1 MAIKFLDSIDITGGE
16 IQNVLVQNLAAD
28 PTGLGAGQIYY
39 NTNSNALKYYNG
51 SAWTTLAASGVGI
64 SSVVGGPGI
73 TATTVGQAVTVIP
86 DYLGSDNIV
95 LSAAVYSGDIAPSD
109 IIMFSDVSDSN
120 VYKAAV
126 SQLPFTANTGTV
138 TSVGTSNGTFIS
150 GSGGPITSSGNLSFD
165 LSASGTASSSTYL
178 RGDNTWATVP
188 AGYNGFTLLGD
199 SGTGNVIASGDTV
212 DIAGG
217 TGLSSAI
224 ATVGAVSTLTVN
236 LDNTAVKPGSYT
248 SADITVDAQGRITAA
263 ANGASGTMSSFTVAS
278 DSGTSQTITNGNTLT
293 ISGGTGLSGVASA
306 TDAITINHDNNGTA
320 GTYAYPASITT
331 NAQGHVTS
339 VTAGSAPGTMSS
351 WTLSGD
357 GGTSQTIGDGN
368 TVDIAGGEGIVTSAA
383 ATDTLNVTLD
393 LTELPVRT
401 VPIQS
406 ATDYIVGLFDKGA
419 DQNKTF
425 VRDFTLSMWGAPT
438 ADLSIGTNKLVNVV
452 DPTAAQDAATKNYVD
467 TTFAGSGALIFQGG
481 YDATTAAP
489 SAGVKQ
495 GWTYAVT
502 VAGTG
507 SPAGYWN
514 PALEVGDL
522 IIANVD
528 APGSAADWTEVQKNV
543 DVATATVQGIANF
556 PTAGGLSVS
565 SGAVSMANVGTA
577 VTNLGSASES
587 LKITTDAK
595 GRVSAASKQSIAITS
610 SQVTNFAT
618 SVSTVIAGTKFV
630 DRIGDGVAV
639 SYPVKHQ
646 LGNINVMVQCFN
658 NTTGETIY
666 ATVTRVDVNT
676 VQVDFR
682 TPPAVGDISV
692 MVLSM

>member
-16 IQNVLVQNLAAD
+16 IQNVLVQNLATD

-39 NTNSNALKYYNG
+39 NTSTNALKYFNG

-64 SSVVGGPGI
+64 TSVSGGAGI
-73 TATTVGQAVTVIP
+73 TVNTVGQAATVSP

-95 LSAAVYSGDIAPSD
+95 LSAAVYSGDIAPTD

-126 SQLPFTANTGTV
+126 SQLPFTANVGTV
-138 TSVGTSNGTFIS
+138 TSVGTANSTFIS
-150 GSGGPITSSGNLSFD
+150 GSGTVTSSGNLTYS
-165 LSASGTASSSTYL
+165 LSATGTASSSTYL

-188 AGYNGFTLLGD
+188 AGYNGFTLQGD
-199 SGTGNVIASGDTV
+199 SGTANVIASGDTI

-224 ATVGAVSTLTVN
+224 ATVGTVSTLTVN
-236 LDNTAVKPGSYT
+236 LDNTAVTAGAYT
-248 SADITVDAQGRITAA
+248 SANITVDAQGRITAA
-263 ANGASGTMSSFTVAS
+263 TNGASGTMSSFTVAS
-278 DSGTSQTITNGNTLT
+278 DSGTSQSITNGNTLT

-306 TDAITINHDNNGTA
+306 TDTITINHDNNGTA
-320 GTYAYPASITT
+320 GTFAYPSSITT
-331 NAQGHVTS
+331 NAQGHVTA
-339 VTAGSAPGTMSS
+339 VVAGVAPGTMSS
-351 WTLSGD
+351 WTLAGD
-357 GGTSQTIGDGN
+357 SGTSQTIADGN
-368 TVDIAGGEGIVTSAA
+368 TVDIAGGEGIVTLAG
-383 ATDTLNVTLD
+383 ATDTLTVTLA
-393 LTELPVRT
+393 LPELPVRT
-401 VPIQS
+401 VPIDS
-406 ATDYIVGLFDKGA
+406 ANDYIVGLFDKGA

-425 VRDFTLSMWGAPT
+425 VRDFTLSMWSAPT
-438 ADLSIGTNKLVNVV
+438 ADLNIGTNKLINVV

-467 TTFAGSGALIFQGG
+467 STFAGSGALIFQGG

-489 SAGVKQ
+489 SVGVKQ

-507 SPAGYWN
+507 VPAGYWN

-528 APGSAADWTEVQKNV
+528 APSTAADWTEVNKNI

-565 SGAVSMANVGTA
+565 AGAVSLPNVGTA

-618 SVSTVIAGTKFV
+618 SVSSIIADTKFV
-630 DRIGDGVAV
+630 DRIGDGAAV
-639 SYPVKHQ
+639 SYVVKHN
-646 LGNINVMVQCFN
+646 LSNINVMVQCFN

-666 ATVTRVDVNT
+666 ATVVRVDVDS